1 MKNGYKSA
9 MEENLLFAG
18 VFIQENLLHS
28 VFDRYN
34 EMSCKQWLLM
44 SVLKA
49 FDTPPDLS
57 TVAKAMGCS
66 RQNVKQLARPLEQEG
81 YIRLEN
87 QRQTQ
92 GVCAFLILKKA
103 NNSVKRIQRKGNLFT
118 KLFSVNLP
126 KMKST
131 FIIPCQLR

>member
-1 MKNGYKSA
+1 MKMGKICNGRKSSVC
-9 MEENLLFAG
+9 G
-18 VFIQENLLHS
+18 SVHS
-28 VFDRYN
+28 RKPASFNFDRYN

-87 QRQTQ
+87 QRKTQ
-92 GVCAFLILKKA
+92 GVCAFLILK
-103 NNSVKRIQRKGNLFT
+103 RQTIQ
-118 KLFSVNLP
+118 
-126 KMKST
+126 
-131 FIIPCQLR
+131 